1 MAITTTHFTE
11 NFDNDH
17 NFESFVADTLASFEG
32 EVVSQ
37 SRAMDVLLDCF
48 NAAASH
54 SARELVTEY
63 LADIQ
68 HVSAVTTDDLR
79 DMAAMVC
86 MAAEV
91 DSAFDHFDINDS
103 EFDG

>member
-11 NFDNDH
+11 NFDNGDS
-17 NFESFVADTLASFEG
+17 FESFVADTMASFEG
-32 EVVSQ
+32 ELVSQ
-37 SRAMDVLLDCF
+37 SRAIDVLLDCY

-68 HVSAVTTDDLR
+68 HLSAVKTDDLR

-91 DSAFDHFDINDS
+91 DSAFDHFDIHDS

>member
-11 NFDNDH
+11 NFDNDDT
-17 NFESFVADTLASFEG
+17 FEAFVADTMASFEG

-37 SRAMDVLLDCF
+37 SRAMDVLLDCY

-68 HVSAVTTDDLR
+68 HLSAVTTDDLR

-86 MAAEV
+86 MAADV
-91 DSAFDHFDINDS
+91 DSAFDHLEMHDC
-103 EFDG
+103 EFDD

>member
-11 NFDNDH
+11 NFDNDES
-17 NFESFVADTLASFEG
+17 FESFVADTLASFDG
-32 EVVSQ
+32 EIVSQ
-37 SRAMDVLLDCF
+37 SRAMDVLLDCY

-54 SARELVTEY
+54 SARDLVTEY

-68 HVSAVTTDDLR
+68 HVSAVKTDDLR

-91 DSAFDHFDINDS
+91 DSAFDHLDINDR

>member
-11 NFDNDH
+11 NFDNDES
-17 NFESFVADTLASFEG
+17 FESFVADTLASFDG
-32 EVVSQ
+32 EIVSQ
-37 SRAMDVLLDCF
+37 SRAMDVLLDCY

-54 SARELVTEY
+54 SARDLVTEY

-68 HVSAVTTDDLR
+68 HVSAVKTDDLR

-91 DSAFDHFDINDS
+91 DSAFDHLDINDS